1 MLLLHWGKSTK
12 LSWRSTLAFATKMC
26 SWGKIIIKRKKNSKK
41 NKKKNPGVFK
51 SMRESET
58 VCTSNRLVIRLRIW
72 NLSHSKGVCSPK
84 FFSWP
89 KLPFPR
95 QSKGVQGVWEVQGTS
110 SQFPADCEEEPS
122 GGSYSN
128 HWWTFEENPFKK
140 QSQGK
145 QSNFFFFSLQSLILF
160 KMPCDS
166 RGLESKISVYAQAI
180 SNFKHSLEENQIC
193 LSKNHDYWEVL
204 IRKENISSW
213 LLWWSTVF

>member
-1 MLLLHWGKSTK
+1 MVPSMLLLHWGKSTK

-145 QSNFFFFSLQSLILF
+145 QSNFFFFFLTKLDTFQN
-160 KMPCDS
+160 
-166 RGLESKISVYAQAI
+166 A
-180 SNFKHSLEENQIC
+180 
-193 LSKNHDYWEVL
+193 
-204 IRKENISSW
+204 
-213 LLWWSTVF
+213 LW